1 MKKFLL
7 SLAIVAMA
15 SPAWAVTIAAWSTNP
30 IVDGDKTYT
39 LNSATGLSDQNVDV
53 QVVDNGLVHSLNLSG
68 LNNTANNFSL
78 NFTVSINSGS
88 NYIAKSRIS
97 QNDVLGNSTAGTS
110 NTSTGNAGGP
120 FTDNL
125 SLTQVGTLNSYGTTN
140 TQITFD
146 TTSSGVDGSNFLSNI
161 TYDVLQSLPPN
172 PVPEP
177 GTFVLAGLGIAGLV
191 LARRRSAK

>member
-15 SPAWAVTIAAWSTNP
+15 SPAWAVTIASWSTTP

-88 NYIAKSRIS
+88 N
-97 QNDVLGNSTAGTS
+97 T
-110 NTSTGNAGGP
+110 
-120 FTDNL
+120 L

>member
-15 SPAWAVTIAAWSTNP
+15 SPAWAVTIAAWSTTP

-161 TYDVLQSLPPN
+161 TYDVLQALPPN

>member
-120 FTDNL
+120 FIDNL
-125 SLTQVGTLNSYGTTN
+125 ILTQVGTLNSYGTTN